1 MKRRVYII
9 CQKRY
14 WTKGTPQ
21 VISDGAGHIEE
32 IFAGEDGLR
41 RAKSK
46 VETMNMIKHL
56 QPVHL
61 RKATLIIEEELKDAV
76 YTDQDCEENVGGEQ
90 CQLK

>member
-9 CQKRY
+9 CQKKN
-14 WTKGTPQ
+14 WETGVTQ
-21 VISDGAGHIEE
+21 VISDGAGQIEDIYASE
-32 IFAGEDGLR
+32 NGLR

-61 RKATLIIEEELKDAV
+61 RKATLIIEEEVK
-76 YTDQDCEENVGGEQ
+76 G
-90 CQLK
+90 